1 MMREI
6 ISINEGLV
14 ELNGYLTSAN
24 VSEVQKNLEELID
37 QNSILTLDITKL
49 KKLDSVGVFMLL
61 ILKRNAE
68 NFGKNVFI
76 VAAENEVVLKAI
88 EESGMQKILDAV

>member
-1 MMREI
+1 MREI

-68 NFGKNVFI
+68 NFGKNIFI

-88 EESGMQKILDAV
+88 EESGMQKILDAI

>member
-1 MMREI
+1 MREI

>member
-1 MMREI
+1 MREI

-68 NFGKNVFI
+68 NFGKNIFI